1 MRILVLGASGGTGR
15 LLVEGALQ
23 RGHEVTAVAR
33 NLEPLEPLARTTEQ
47 LVLARGDVRDEGALG
62 SAAAGQEAAISVISR
77 AARGPRGLYTEATA
91 TIVRVLE
98 EAGVHRFV
106 CVSSGGAD
114 PDDRGLPWWYRRVVI
129 PLFMGELYRD
139 MRQMEQL
146 VRHSRL
152 AWTLVRAAYL
162 VDEPRRGRYRISDG
176 TNPQGGWKLGRA
188 DLAEFLLDQLDSDQ
202 WLGSTPTLAY

>member
-1 MRILVLGASGGTGR
+1 MRILLLGASGGTGR

-23 RGHEVTAVAR
+23 RGHQVTAVAR
-33 NLEPLEPLARTTEQ
+33 NLEPLKPLARTTQQ
-47 LVLARGDVRDEGALG
+47 LALARGDVRDEGALW
-62 SAAAGQEAAISVISR
+62 SAAVGHDAAISVISR
-77 AARGPRGLYTEATA
+77 PVRGPRGFYTQATG
-91 TIVRVLE
+91 TIIRVLE
-98 EAGVHRFV
+98 DAGVHRFV

-114 PDDRGLPWWYRRVVI
+114 PDDRGLPWWYRRVAI

-162 VDEPRRGRYRISDG
+162 VDQPQRGRYRVSDG
-176 TNPQGGWKLGRA
+176 SNPQGGWKLGRA
-188 DLAEFLLDQLDSDQ
+188 DLAEFLLDQLDSSQ
-202 WLGSTPTLAY
+202 WLRSTPTLAY